1 MPKSKARDKEKIMN
15 IILLGAPGAGK
26 GTQAAYLVN
35 KFALPHISTGD
46 IFRSNIKQRTEIG
59 LIAKS
64 YIDKGQL
71 CPDDVTVKIVE
82 LRLANEDCKNGF
94 LLDGFPRTVP
104 QAEAL
109 SKITDIDYVIDI
121 EIPFEKLLYRLTG
134 RRVCSKCG
142 ASYHVDFL
150 NGKNTCDC
158 GAELIHREDDTEATV
173 SNRINVYTQ
182 QTQPLIDYYR
192 ERGKL
197 ISVNGDQA
205 AEAVFEEIVKKLG
218 K

>member
-82 LRLANEDCKNGF
+82 LRLENEDCKNGF

-150 NGKNTCDC
+150 NGRTTCDC